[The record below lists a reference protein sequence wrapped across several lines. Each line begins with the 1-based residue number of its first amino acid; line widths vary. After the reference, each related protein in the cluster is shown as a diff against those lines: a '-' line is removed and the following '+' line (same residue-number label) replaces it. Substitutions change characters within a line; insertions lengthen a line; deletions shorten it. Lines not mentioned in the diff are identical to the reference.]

1 MAISI
6 DNYKN
11 VFSGL
16 NKEIDKEIDSVNENI
31 KNVFKSIKCKFDE
44 IEKGGDSL
52 KRGNETLKI
61 GVVGQVKAGKS
72 SFLNSLFF
80 DGENVLPRASTPM
93 TAGLTVLE
101 YGDKNEF
108 SVEYYNKGE
117 WNTFLDRAKEYDN
130 LLQEFREQF
139 PGMSDDQLVKQIQIP
154 EDIKAA
160 KELVQKCA
168 RVAQG
173 LICEKSKVAV
183 ESFSDVRD
191 LQNVLEDY
199 VGADG
204 KYTSIVKCLTIK
216 LNDER
221 LKNLMIVDTPGVND
235 PVVSREMRTR
245 EFLRECHGVFF
256 LSYSGR
262 FFDSTDVSFLTG
274 RIGSQGIGTV
284 VLLASKFDSVLQ
296 DVGMKFKDDLGN
308 AITDCQRQLRMQFE
322 RNLNNSDWRGEEPRL
337 DYTSGIGYSIA
348 KKPKGLWDD
357 TEKHVVEQMERFYP
371 SFFSD
376 DEATKEYFLHLSQM
390 DDLRGKYL
398 EGIFAKNKEKII
410 NDKVNGY
417 FSNASGELKRIIK
430 DGKGEIESRIK
441 TLESGSLSGLK
452 ESRKAMQMIVD
463 TIGRNINSLAN
474 VSDQRAAQYRKECW
488 NAFVIDWNGNIPTTD
503 ESMTVSRDGWHL
515 FSKKNIEIPYKKV
528 DVQKLV
534 ERIIEVID
542 KACKSLNDQWKVK
555 SEDLMKSIGEKVSEV
570 INENEKN
577 DTEAIIESD
586 ILRKRLDEIL
596 ASMSNSRTIN
606 TSDIMND
613 VRMHLAEELQN
624 LPEIKVNVS
633 NDEAEAKMSIAS
645 QASNIEKRARETS
658 IRIIGAVR
666 ERLNTALAKSAEET
680 ISVFK
685 DRKDEFIDKVK
696 ESTSDYLAKLD
707 ADIKDK
713 DRQLENYK
721 AAKASLDR
729 IGGMI

>member
-1 MAISI
+1 
-6 DNYKN
+6 
-11 VFSGL
+11 
-16 NKEIDKEIDSVNENI
+16 
-31 KNVFKSIKCKFDE
+31 
-44 IEKGGDSL
+44 
-52 KRGNETLKI
+52 
-61 GVVGQVKAGKS
+61 
-72 SFLNSLFF
+72 
-80 DGENVLPRASTPM
+80 
-93 TAGLTVLE
+93 
-101 YGDKNEF
+101 
-108 SVEYYNKGE
+108 
-117 WNTFLDRAKEYDN
+117 
-130 LLQEFREQF
+130 
-139 PGMSDDQLVKQIQIP
+139 
-154 EDIKAA
+154 
-160 KELVQKCA
+160 
-168 RVAQG
+168 
-173 LICEKSKVAV
+173 
-183 ESFSDVRD
+183 
-191 LQNVLEDY
+191 
-199 VGADG
+199 
-204 KYTSIVKCLTIK
+204 
-216 LNDER
+216 
-221 LKNLMIVDTPGVND
+221 
-235 PVVSREMRTR
+235 
-245 EFLRECHGVFF
+245 
-256 LSYSGR
+256 
-262 FFDSTDVSFLTG
+262 
-274 RIGSQGIGTV
+274 
-284 VLLASKFDSVLQ
+284 
-296 DVGMKFKDDLGN
+296 MKFKDDLGN
-308 AITDCQRQLRMQFE
+308 AIEDCQRQLRMQFE
-322 RNLNNSDWRGEEPRL
+322 RNLNNSDWRGEEPCL
-337 DYTSGIGYSIA
+337 DYTSGIGYSTA

-376 DEATKEYFLHLSQM
+376 DETTKEVFSNLSQM

-452 ESRKAMQMIVD
+452 ESRKAMQSIVD

-503 ESMTVSRDGWHL
+503 ESVKVRRDGWHL
-515 FSKKNIEIPYKKV
+515 FSKKNMVIQYKKV
-528 DVQKLV
+528 DEQKLV

-542 KACKSLNDQWKVK
+542 KACKSLNTQWEAK
-555 SEDLMKSIGEKVSEV
+555 SNELMKSIGEKVSEV
-570 INENEKN
+570 INENEIN

-586 ILRKRLDEIL
+586 TLRKRLDEIL

-613 VRMHLAEELQN
+613 VRMHLAAEFQN

-633 NDEAEAKMSIAS
+633 NDEAEAEMSIAS

-685 DRKDEFIDKVK
+685 DRKDEYIDKVK

-721 AAKASLDR
+721 TAKASLER